1 MHHCHHV
8 GNKTVAIREIALMR
22 VRSDDSYILIG
33 SYGGRPKHPQLLYNL
48 RSNAELKICDQTE
61 VFETRVREVED
72 DPDCL
77 RFWNIR
83 GLALQTYTDYQQK
96 APRKI
101 RVFSPEPF

>member
-1 MHHCHHV
+1 
-8 GNKTVAIREIALMR
+8 MR

-33 SYGGRPKHPQLLYNL
+33 SYGGRPKHPQWLYNL

-101 RVFSPEPF
+101 RVFFAEPF